1 MTKDMT
7 QMNVIIAGR
16 VYPLKIQNGEESAVR
31 EAVETVNNKLQEL
44 RASYEGRDMQDYM
57 AMLLANFAVEQVK
70 KRDRNALEQSEL
82 EQKLNELEAV
92 LSF

>member
-1 MTKDMT
+1 MT

-57 AMLLANFAVEQVK
+57 AMLLANFSVERVQ
-70 KRDRNALEQSEL
+70 RREQNTLEQSGL
-82 EQKLNELEAV
+82 EQKLNELEAI

>member
-57 AMLLANFAVEQVK
+57 AMLLANFSVERVQ
-70 KRDRNALEQSEL
+70 RREQNTLEQSGL
-82 EQKLNELEAV
+82 EQKLNELEAI